1 MVDPLQFGLPGAV
14 ELLIIILIFLLLLI
28 IPVAIG
34 YWVSQE
40 AKYRGSNHHVAWG
53 VMTFLLGFAG
63 LIPLVVF
70 VIFYLIVRDDIGPPG
85 GEQYR

>member
-1 MVDPLQFGLPGAV
+1 MLYPLQFGLPVAV

-28 IPVAIG
+28 IPAAIG

-40 AKYRGSNHHVAWG
+40 AKYRGSNHHIAWG

-63 LIPLVVF
+63 LIPLVIF
-70 VIFYLIVRDDIGPPG
+70 VVFYLIVRDDIGPPG
-85 GEQYR
+85 GEPSR